1 MLGGLVGTVR
11 QLSDC
16 IGQDLCLLVSWAGAG
31 ADFSEKDNQG
41 V

>member
-16 IGQDLCLLVSWAGAG
+16 IGQDLCLLVSCAGAG